1 MTYLRLLYPT
11 YKARRSSARA
21 IGTRSVHIEVI
32 FPCPSMTLKEVVRFF
47 YFMSLF
53 YLLLL
58 LLSPL
63 IATTATRLAF
73 NRFKVAPIWMKKR
86 QDPVLLISE
95 QNVFIPAA
103 AVAVAATAA
112 AEKYKLL
119 QYFTVTIL
127 PIRLFINELRDS
139 LRRAKNASPVW
150 IESNVPKGLQEHL
163 CTTPKMVLATVCA

>member
-1 MTYLRLLYPT
+1 
-11 YKARRSSARA
+11 
-21 IGTRSVHIEVI
+21 
-32 FPCPSMTLKEVVRFF
+32 
-47 YFMSLF
+47 MSLF

-63 IATTATRLAF
+63 IATTTATRLAF

-103 AVAVAATAA
+103 AVAVAATAAAVA

>member
-11 YKARRSSARA
+11 YKARRSTARA

-32 FPCPSMTLKEVVRFF
+32 FPCPSMTLKEVVRF
-47 YFMSLF
+47 F

-103 AVAVAATAA
+103 AVAVAATAAAVA

>member
-1 MTYLRLLYPT
+1 
-11 YKARRSSARA
+11 
-21 IGTRSVHIEVI
+21 
-32 FPCPSMTLKEVVRFF
+32 
-47 YFMSLF
+47 MSLF

-63 IATTATRLAF
+63 IATTTATRLAF

-103 AVAVAATAA
+103 AVAVAATAAAVA

-150 IESNVPKGLQEHL
+150 IESNVPKGLQEH
-163 CTTPKMVLATVCA
+163 